1 MHTKLPSCVA
11 QLCSAVINGTD
22 LRVHP
27 PAPSTCSTSTC
38 QVVSGSKETYRTI
51 STQLFQSQDDDSE
64 KVAVGSSEY
73 YKGFM
78 NRSLN
83 EEPLERVTGDA
94 ILGPTFKFVGG
105 FAAILVLLTFG
116 FLESNGLI

>member
-1 MHTKLPSCVA
+1 M
-11 QLCSAVINGTD
+11 
-22 LRVHP
+22 
-27 PAPSTCSTSTC
+27 
-38 QVVSGSKETYRTI
+38 YRTI
-51 STQLFQSQDDDSE
+51 STQLFQSQDEDSE

-105 FAAILVLLTFG
+105 FAAILALLTFG
-116 FLESNGLI
+116 FLGSNGLI